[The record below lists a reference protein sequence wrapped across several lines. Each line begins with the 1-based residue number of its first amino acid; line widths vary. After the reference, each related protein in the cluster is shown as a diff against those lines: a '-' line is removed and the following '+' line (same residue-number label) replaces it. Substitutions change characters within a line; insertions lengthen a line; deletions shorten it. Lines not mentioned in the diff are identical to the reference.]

1 MSDPSLPVCL
11 LKSNNYKEEKYYQ
24 ELVKQWML
32 ILPEMKNMNDIDIQI
47 MKNMNDI
54 DIQIIVIYVLKICP
68 NTLRKK

>member
-1 MSDPSLPVCL
+1 
-11 LKSNNYKEEKYYQ
+11 
-24 ELVKQWML
+24 ML

-54 DIQIIVIYVLKICP
+54 DIQLMKNMNDIDIQIIVIYVLKICP